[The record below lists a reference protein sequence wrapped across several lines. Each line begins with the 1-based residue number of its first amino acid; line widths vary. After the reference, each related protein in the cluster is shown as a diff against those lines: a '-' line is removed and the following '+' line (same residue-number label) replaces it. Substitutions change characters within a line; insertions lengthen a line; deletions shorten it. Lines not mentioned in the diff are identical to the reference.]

1 MFRKYTPELY
11 PKYDNYDAINV
22 DKTCDI
28 PEDYDGAMGVPIS
41 FLDKYNPKQFEIIGT
56 MASVHIDIDNYSF
69 GYPLINGNRK
79 YARILIKRKIA

>member
-1 MFRKYTPELY
+1 
-11 PKYDNYDAINV
+11 
-22 DKTCDI
+22 
-28 PEDYDGAMGVPIS
+28 MGVPIS
-41 FLDKYNPKQFEIIGT
+41 FLDKYNPQQFEIIGT